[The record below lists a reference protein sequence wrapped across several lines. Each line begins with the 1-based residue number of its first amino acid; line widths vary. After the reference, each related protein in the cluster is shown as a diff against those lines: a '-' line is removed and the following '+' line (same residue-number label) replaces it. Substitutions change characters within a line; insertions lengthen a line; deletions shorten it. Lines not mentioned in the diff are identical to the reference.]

1 MTEIRLKDS
10 SRAHI
15 LIRAANWVGDA
26 VMTTPV
32 IRAVRTNFPLARITV
47 LAKPWV
53 VPVYQNNPHIDQV
66 MIYDNDGRHK
76 MGIGT
81 LRLAKDMKIQKFDL
95 AILMQNAFEA
105 ALLAFLARIPERLG
119 YNTDAR
125 GLLLNRCVKMDPALK
140 KGHLID
146 YYLAIL
152 SSAGLETAGRDLEL
166 YPDPR
171 DRAWARHFLD
181 EQALSGPGRPV
192 LGINPG
198 ATGGT
203 AKRWF
208 PKRYAQLAA
217 ELSARHQTRV
227 IIFGAPADRA
237 LGDEISAMTQGA
249 CINMAGQTSL
259 SKAFALIGAL
269 DLFVTNDSGLMH
281 AAAAQNV
288 NQVAVIGSTDHIA
301 TAPANKNSVMV
312 RQKVPCS
319 PCLKTQCPMD
329 HQCMDKIT
337 VDMVMA
343 ACNAFLEKEGFHG

>member
-1 MTEIRLKDS
+1 MTNIQLKDS
-10 SRAHI
+10 SEAHI

-26 VMTTPV
+26 IMTTPV
-32 IRAVRTNFPLARITV
+32 IRAVRKNFPRARITV

-53 VPVYQNNPHIDQV
+53 VPVYQNNSHIDHV
-66 MIYDNDGRHK
+66 MVYENDGRHK
-76 MGIGT
+76 MGMGT
-81 LRLAKDMKIQKFDL
+81 LRLAEDMRLQGFDL

-125 GLLLNRCVKMDPALK
+125 GLLLNRCIKMDPALK

-152 SSAGLETAGRDLEL
+152 SAAGLQTAGRELEL
-166 YPDPR
+166 YPDSR
-171 DRAWARHFLD
+171 DREWARQFLD
-181 EQALSGPGRPV
+181 EQKLSGPGRPV

-208 PKRYAQLAA
+208 PERYAQLAA
-217 ELSARHQTRV
+217 NLADRYQTRV
-227 IIFGAPADRA
+227 IIFGSSADRE
-237 LGDEISAMTQGA
+237 LGDEINAMTQGA

-269 DLFVTNDSGLMH
+269 NLFVTNDSGLMH
-281 AAAAQNV
+281 AAAAQNI

-301 TAPANKNSVMV
+301 TRPANQNSVMV
-312 RQKVPCS
+312 RQQVPCS
-319 PCLKTQCPMD
+319 PCLKKECPVD
-329 HQCMDKIT
+329 HKCMDNIS
-337 VDMVMA
+337 VDLVMA
-343 ACNAFLEKEGFHG
+343 ACNSFLEKEGFNG

>member
-1 MTEIRLKDS
+1 MAEIRLKDS
-10 SRAHI
+10 QRAHI

-32 IRAVRTNFPLARITV
+32 FRAVRTNFPRARITV

-53 VPVYQNNPHIDQV
+53 VPVYQNNPHVDQV
-66 MIYDNDGRHK
+66 MVYENEGRHK

-81 LRLAKDMKIQKFDL
+81 LRLVKDMRFQKFDL

-125 GLLLNRCVKMDPALK
+125 GLLLNRCIRMEPALK

-152 SSAGLETAGRDLEL
+152 SSVGLKTAGRDLEL
-166 YPDPR
+166 YPDLR
-171 DRAWARHFLD
+171 DREWARRFLD
-181 EQALSGPGRPV
+181 EQALSGPGCPV

-208 PKRYAQLAA
+208 PERYAQLAA
-217 ELSARHQTRV
+217 ELAERHQTRV
-227 IIFGAPADRA
+227 IIFGGPADRE
-237 LGDEISAMTQGA
+237 LGDEINAMTQGA
-249 CINMAGQTSL
+249 CINMAGRTSL

-281 AAAAQNV
+281 AAAAQHV

-312 RQKVPCS
+312 RQPVPCS
-319 PCLKTQCPMD
+319 PCLKKQCPID

-343 ACNAFLEKEGFHG
+343 ACKDLLEKEGSHG

>member
-32 IRAVRTNFPLARITV
+32 VRAVRTNFPRARITV

-53 VPVYQNNPHIDQV
+53 VPVYANNPHVDQV
-66 MIYDNDGRHK
+66 MVYENDGRHK
-76 MGIGT
+76 MGLGT
-81 LRLAKDMKIQKFDL
+81 LRLAKDMQHQRFDL

-125 GLLLNRCVKMDPALK
+125 RLLLNRCIKMDPALK

-152 SSAGLETAGRDLEL
+152 TSAGLETAGRELEL

-171 DRAWARHFLD
+171 DREWVQRFLD
-181 EQALSGPGRPV
+181 GENLSGPGCPV

-208 PKRYAQLAA
+208 PERYAQLAEKLA
-217 ELSARHQTRV
+217 ERYQTRV
-227 IIFGAPADRA
+227 IIFGGPADRE
-237 LGDEISAMTQGA
+237 LGDEISAMANGA
-249 CINMAGQTSL
+249 CINMAGRTSL

-269 DLFVTNDSGLMH
+269 NLFVTNDSGLMH

-312 RQKVPCS
+312 RQPVPCS
-319 PCLKTQCPMD
+319 PCLKKECPTD
-329 HQCMDKIT
+329 HKCMDKIT
-337 VDMVMA
+337 VDMVVA
-343 ACNAFLEKEGFHG
+343 ACNAFLEKDGFSG

>member
-32 IRAVRTNFPLARITV
+32 VRAVRSNFPRARITV

-53 VPVYQNNPHIDQV
+53 VPVYQNNPHVDHV
-66 MIYDNDGRHK
+66 MVYENQGRHK
-76 MGIGT
+76 MGLGT
-81 LRLAKDMKIQKFDL
+81 LRLAKDMRFQRFDL

-125 GLLLNRCVKMDPALK
+125 AMLLNRCIKMDPSLK

-152 SSAGLETAGRDLEL
+152 SSAGLDIAGRELEL

-171 DRAWARHFLD
+171 DREWVQRFLD

-208 PKRYAQLAA
+208 PERYAQLASGLA
-217 ELSARHQTRV
+217 ARHQTRV
-227 IIFGAPADRA
+227 IIFGGPADRE
-237 LGDEISAMTQGA
+237 LGDEICAMAQGA
-249 CINMAGQTSL
+249 CINMAGRTSL

-269 DLFVTNDSGLMH
+269 NLFVTNDSGLMH
-281 AAAAQNV
+281 VAAALNV

-301 TAPANKNSVMV
+301 TAPANKNSVIV
-312 RQKVPCS
+312 RQPVPCS
-319 PCLKTQCPMD
+319 PCLKKQCPTD
-329 HQCMDKIT
+329 HKCMDKIT

-343 ACNAFLEKEGFHG
+343 PCNSFLEKEGFNG

>member
-10 SRAHI
+10 SRARI

-32 IRAVRTNFPLARITV
+32 VRAVRINFPKARITV

-53 VPVYQNNPHIDQV
+53 VPVYQNNPHVDQV
-66 MIYDNDGRHK
+66 MVYENDGRHK

-81 LRLAKDMKIQKFDL
+81 LRLAKDMKLEKFDL

-125 GLLLNRCVKMDPALK
+125 GLLLNRCIRMDPALK

-152 SSAGLETAGRDLEL
+152 SSAGLKTAGRELEL

-171 DRAWARHFLD
+171 DREWAQHFLN
-181 EQALSGPGRPV
+181 EQELSGPGRPV

-208 PKRYAQLAA
+208 PERYAQLAA
-217 ELSARHQTRV
+217 ELAERHQTRV
-227 IIFGAPADRA
+227 IIFGGSADRE
-237 LGDEISAMTQGA
+237 LGDEISAMANGA

-259 SKAFALIGAL
+259 SRAFALIGAL
-269 DLFVTNDSGLMH
+269 NLFVTNDSGLMH

-288 NQVAVIGSTDHIA
+288 NQVAVIGSTDYIA

-312 RQKVPCS
+312 RQPVPCS
-319 PCLKTQCPMD
+319 PCLKKECPID
-329 HQCMDKIT
+329 HKCMEKIS

-343 ACNAFLEKEGFHG
+343 ACSSFLEKEGFNG